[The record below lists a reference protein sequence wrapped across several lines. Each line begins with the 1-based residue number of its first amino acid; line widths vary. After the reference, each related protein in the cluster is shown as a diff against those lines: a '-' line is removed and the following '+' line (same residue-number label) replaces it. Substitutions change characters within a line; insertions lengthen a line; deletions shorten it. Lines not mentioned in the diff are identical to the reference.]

1 MQDTMLQNSTPD
13 ASMLDEPVLRSTM
26 TAMVTIIMGR
36 NDSTRARSEDF
47 TMSWKGETVSGKFA
61 AEQVLLESLNEN
73 ADAWIAYLRKP
84 DNRKV
89 ATSMDVALDDSLAG
103 QLETLPNGPRIV
115 EALRRVLDV
124 APVFE
129 PEPTGEHR
137 IIDIREE
144 APVDAK

>member
-1 MQDTMLQNSTPD
+1 MQDTVLQDSARNATE
-13 ASMLDEPVLRSTM
+13 LDEPVLRSSM

-61 AEQVLLESLNEN
+61 AEQVLLESLSEN
-73 ADAWIAYLRKP
+73 ADAWISYLRKA

-103 QLETLPNGPRIV
+103 RLETLPDGVRVV

-137 IIDIREE
+137 IIDLREE
-144 APVDAK
+144 EAAKAK